1 MPSLMHCTAL
11 QSTIC
16 QAVWC
21 GARCREEGRH
31 ERVCRVQHSMDEVLE
46 QVVVIIIILILVIL
60 IIILILI
67 LLLIIIIIIII
78 IMDDVLEKVEV
89 LTSTSTVCETM
100 GLTNLHRI

>member
-1 MPSLMHCTAL
+1 MHYTAL

-60 IIILILI
+60 ILILI

-78 IMDDVLEKVEV
+78 IMDDVLEKVEGV
-89 LTSTSTVCETM
+89 LTSTSTASETM
-100 GLTNLHRI
+100 GFTNLPRI